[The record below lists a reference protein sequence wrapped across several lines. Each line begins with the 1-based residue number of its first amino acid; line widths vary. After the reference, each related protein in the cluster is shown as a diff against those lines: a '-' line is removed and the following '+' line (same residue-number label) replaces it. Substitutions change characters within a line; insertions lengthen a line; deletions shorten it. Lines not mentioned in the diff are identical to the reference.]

1 MSGDRRH
8 FRSAYF
14 KNAPRRADRDRDR
27 RSLPCARAEATLAW
41 SVIAALLP
49 PLGMSNCA
57 AKFFPGTR
65 AAPLKP
71 SLDVGLE
78 AILLS

>member
-1 MSGDRRH
+1 
-8 FRSAYF
+8 
-14 KNAPRRADRDRDR
+14 
-27 RSLPCARAEATLAW
+27 LPYARAEATLAW
-41 SVIAALLP
+41 STIAAALP

-65 AAPLKP
+65 VVPFKP
-71 SLDVGLE
+71 SPDVELE

>member
-1 MSGDRRH
+1 
-8 FRSAYF
+8 
-14 KNAPRRADRDRDR
+14 
-27 RSLPCARAEATLAW
+27 
-41 SVIAALLP
+41 VIAAALP

-65 AAPLKP
+65 AAPFRP
-71 SLDVGLE
+71 SPDVDLE

>member
-1 MSGDRRH
+1 
-8 FRSAYF
+8 
-14 KNAPRRADRDRDR
+14 
-27 RSLPCARAEATLAW
+27 LPYARAEATLTW
-41 SVIAALLP
+41 GEIAAPLP

-65 AAPLKP
+65 AVLFKSSP
-71 SLDVGLE
+71 DVDLE